1 MTIIEAISKI
11 DALNPNAYTQSEK
24 IGWLST
30 LDGIIKRQIIDTH
43 EGGDSVVFNVYNNE
57 TPLDTELIAKEPYSD
72 MYIDWL
78 ESKIGYYDG
87 EIAKYNN
94 SLTKFSDTYR
104 DYQND
109 YNRTYMPQST
119 KIKYW

>member
-11 DALNPNAYTQSEK
+11 DALKPNAYTQSEK

-30 LDGIIKRQIIDTH
+30 LDGIIKRQVIDTH
-43 EGGDSVVFNVYNNE
+43 EGGDSVVFNGYNTE

-109 YNRTYMPQST
+109 YNRTYMPKST